1 MRNFKFRAWDEQ
13 KKVMHY
19 DFEFIRSGTEGNDW
33 IVFKSDKQKLD
44 DKTAIFHPLENP
56 YFQQQ
61 LKIMQ
66 FTGLKDKNGREIYEG
81 DIVSGI
87 KSEQNGRNP
96 YEIKDIL
103 RFYYG
108 GFELFSKPLQKFT
121 WVNNQELRD
130 IHWVDTGHL
139 SIPDIYWKIVDI
151 EIIGNIY
158 ENPEL
163 LAPKE

>member
-1 MRNFKFRAWDEQ
+1 VDGDLPPHSPLKGEEEMREIKFRLYDQVLKRFIYEDEYV
-13 KKVMHY
+13 KYPMAVLKGLVM
-19 DFEFIRSGTEGNDW
+19 FP
-33 IVFKSDKQKLD
+33 Q
-44 DKTAIFHPLENP
+44 
-56 YFQQQ
+56 
-61 LKIMQ
+61 Q
-66 FTGLKDKNGREIYEG
+66 FTGLKDKNGKEIYEG

-96 YEIKDIL
+96 YEIKDIV

>member
-1 MRNFKFRAWDEQ
+1 MRDIKFRAWDKTGIQGMMSWE
-13 KKVMHY
+13 KILKVG
-19 DFEFIRSGTEGNDW
+19 FELFFTVSFGAE
-33 IVFKSDKQKLD
+33 L
-44 DKTAIFHPLENP
+44 
-56 YFQQQ
+56 
-61 LKIMQ
+61 MQ
-66 FTGLKDKNGREIYEG
+66 FTGLLDKNGKEIYEG

-96 YEIKDIL
+96 YEIKDIV